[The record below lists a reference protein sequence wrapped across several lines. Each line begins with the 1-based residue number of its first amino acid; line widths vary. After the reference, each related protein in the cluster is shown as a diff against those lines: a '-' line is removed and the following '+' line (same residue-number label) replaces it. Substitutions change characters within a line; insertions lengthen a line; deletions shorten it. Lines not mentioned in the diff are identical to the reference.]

1 MKQPLA
7 AAALAA
13 LALAAAPVPTGGTA
27 GGTPAPVPD
36 CGKALVVQF
45 VGAYR
50 DAVLGEGPTGRT
62 PSEIRALYLTPEL
75 NLRLDRWAG
84 EHPAADPVFRGPAVP
99 VRWSAA
105 CAGDAVDLTQYAA
118 DGRTRHVR
126 YRVQLADQYID
137 GLADPGT
144 PDR

>member
-1 MKQPLA
+1 MKQPLT

-13 LALAAAPVPTGGTA
+13 LALAAAPA
-27 GGTPAPVPD
+27 PAPRAAASATD
-36 CGKALVVQF
+36 CGTALVVQF

-75 NLRLDRWAG
+75 NLRLDRWA
-84 EHPAADPVFRGPAVP
+84 ERHPAADPVFRGAGVP

-105 CAGDAVDLTQYAA
+105 CAADAVDLTQYAA
-118 DGRTRHVR
+118 DGGTRHVR
-126 YRVQLADQYID
+126 YRVRLADQYIV
-137 GLADPGT
+137 GIADPGAA
-144 PDR
+144 DR